1 MAIKPSKQ
9 KADEY
14 LDIAKRFEDMAAQE
28 ERPGYKADLL
38 HRAKHAR
45 GLAEK
50 EAKKPKSRKPKSRPR
65 KPKAR

>member
-14 LDIAKRFEDMAAQE
+14 LGIAKRFEDMAAQE

-45 GLAEK
+45 GLAEN
-50 EAKKPKSRKPKSRPR
+50 EAKKPKSRPR